1 MKMKKLLAGVLC
13 FGLATF
19 ALTGCGGDKQ
29 DADQPQDEQQQVE
42 QQPAEG
48 QDAAADANAPADQD
62 ANAPADQGADAADD
76 TNADAN
82 ADAADDGGRG
92 PRPVAVSAGHPV
104 CLQLQEGPELD

>member
-42 QQPAEG
+42 QQQHHHRNNVVVEQRLLGGLDLSHTSASLQTYYPKYYSR
-48 QDAAADANAPADQD
+48 AA
-62 ANAPADQGADAADD
+62 
-76 TNADAN
+76 
-82 ADAADDGGRG
+82 
-92 PRPVAVSAGHPV
+92 
-104 CLQLQEGPELD
+104 L